1 MAFLSRWRQD
11 ENRLEVNTLIFVYL
25 VYIVF
30 IWVHDIL
37 CFVINTNGNNIT
49 YIETIYQIY
58 HV

>member
-37 CFVINTNGNNIT
+37 CFVINTNGNNI
-49 YIETIYQIY
+49 IL
-58 HV
+58 